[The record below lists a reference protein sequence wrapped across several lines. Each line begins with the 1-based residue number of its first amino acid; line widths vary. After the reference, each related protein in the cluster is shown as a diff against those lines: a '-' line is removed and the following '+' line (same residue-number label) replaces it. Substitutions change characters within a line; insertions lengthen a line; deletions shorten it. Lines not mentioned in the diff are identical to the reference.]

1 MGVVREIGHHA
12 ADREASLEVLREL
25 LLLAAR
31 GELMGF
37 SYMAQ
42 IRATPAPYFGALGC
56 YRTDPWRGLATL
68 ERMRG
73 RLTELAEDAERREE
87 SAISRRY

>member
-1 MGVVREIGHHA
+1 MGVVRQFGHQA
-12 ADREASLEVLREL
+12 ADRDAAVEVLREM
-25 LLLAAR
+25 LLLAVN
-31 GELMGF
+31 GQLMGV

-42 IRATPAPYFGALGC
+42 VRGHPNPKFGALGC

-73 RLTELAEDAERREE
+73 RLTELADDLDQPDEE
-87 SAISRRY
+87 QSSGTF